1 MIDTHHLFLNKT
13 ALSDKSLFQQTF
25 IALQRF
31 RKKTPLN
38 SLTIVRCEE
47 EYIY

>member
-31 RKKTPLN
+31 RKKTLN
-38 SLTIVRCEE
+38 SLTIVRREE

>member
-31 RKKTPLN
+31 RKNPLN